1 MNFFET
7 DYEKVNCKMNFLNKK
22 PWHRIM
28 NFLKLDYEKVHNL
41 IPQFVI
47 NCEKN
52 LWKSSQLS
60 ALSLPHFVINYEKI
74 VCFCNSVM

>member
-28 NFLKLDYEKVHNL
+28 NFLIFDYEKVHNL

-52 LWKSSQLS
+52 YGKVRD
-60 ALSLPHFVINYEKI
+60 LSLPHFVINYDNV
-74 VCFCNSVM
+74 VCFCDSVQ

>member
-1 MNFFET
+1 
-7 DYEKVNCKMNFLNKK
+7 
-22 PWHRIM
+22 M

-52 LWKSSQLS
+52 YGKVRD
-60 ALSLPHFVINYEKI
+60 LSLPHFVINYDNV
-74 VCFCNSVM
+74 VCFCDSVQ